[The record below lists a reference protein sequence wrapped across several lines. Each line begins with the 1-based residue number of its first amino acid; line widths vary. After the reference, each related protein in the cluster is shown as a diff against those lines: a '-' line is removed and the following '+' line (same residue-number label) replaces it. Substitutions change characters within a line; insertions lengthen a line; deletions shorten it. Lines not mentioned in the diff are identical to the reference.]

1 MTISALAF
9 VAGLGIGLAQG
20 LVAAGG
26 ALLAVPILV
35 YLFGQDAQASTTSA
49 LVIVGVISLLGTLD
63 RARRGGVY
71 WQTAAVFGLAALPGG
86 VVGTVL
92 NRLVADDV
100 LLLGFSLWLF
110 AAAYAM
116 VRGRAGQTKPTRAGG
131 RTRLVLILG
140 FLVGTGSGL
149 FGVAGGF
156 LIFPALT
163 LWLGLSAQL
172 AVGTSHAIQVMTSGA
187 ALTAHVAAVTEVDWI
202 LTGAL
207 TAGSVVGAL
216 GGSRLGERLSGERLS
231 KIFALGIVVLA
242 VFVFVRNVARLL
254 A

>member
-1 MTISALAF
+1 MLSLLAF

-49 LVIVGVISLLGTLD
+49 LVIVAVISVLGTLD

-71 WQTAAVFGLAALPGG
+71 WQTAAIFGVAAVPGG
-86 VVGTVL
+86 VFGTVL
-92 NRLVADDV
+92 NRLLSDDV

-116 VRGRAGQTKPTRAGG
+116 LRGRAGPANGTHGRG
-131 RTRLVLILG
+131 RTPLVLVLG

-163 LWLGLSAQL
+163 LWLGFSAQL
-172 AVGTSHAIQVMTSGA
+172 AVGTSHAIQVVTSGA
-187 ALTAHVAAVTEVDWI
+187 ALTAHVAAVSEVDWI
-202 LTGAL
+202 LTAAV
-207 TAGSVVGAL
+207 TAGSMFGAL
-216 GGSRLGERLSGERLS
+216 GGARLGERLSSERLS
-231 KIFALGIVVLA
+231 KVFALGIVLVG
-242 VFVFVRNVARLL
+242 VFVFGRNLARLL
-254 A
+254 S